1 MNHNLYLLESQWD
14 SVDEYCYQC
23 GFLLMTVCVN
33 YVFKKL
39 QLSKERKDVVIVDK
53 ADVEVFCC
61 KRNKILPDY
70 LALH

>member
-1 MNHNLYLLESQWD
+1 
-14 SVDEYCYQC
+14 
-23 GFLLMTVCVN
+23 MTVCVN

-53 ADVEVFCC
+53 ADVEAFCC
-61 KRNKILPDY
+61 KCNKILPDY